1 MYLKQSDLF
10 WQLSHDF
17 VKTVMGLSTKQKHE
31 AGDTLFQEG
40 DPAHRFYMLIKGRV
54 RLAIR
59 DKGQVVHTVS
69 RAGECFG
76 WSALLGREAYSA
88 SAECREPT
96 DLILIDADRF
106 TKIIEN
112 DPANGLRFMKRLA
125 GMLGNRLLQSYKMAY
140 SIPSADAALSFG
152 SSQVSESTA
161 DIQ

>member
-17 VKTVMGLSTKQKHE
+17 VKTVMDRSTKQRHK
-31 AGDTLFQEG
+31 AGDTLFREG
-40 DPAHRFYMLIKGRV
+40 DPARHFYVLIKGRV
-54 RLAIR
+54 RLAIG
-59 DKGQVVHTVS
+59 DKGHVIHTVS

-76 WSALLGREAYSA
+76 WSALLEREVYSA

-96 DLILIDADRF
+96 DLMLIDADRF
-106 TKIIEN
+106 TQIIED

-125 GMLGNRLLQSYKMAY
+125 GMLGNRLLQSYKTAY

-152 SSQVSESTA
+152 ASHVSESTA
-161 DIQ
+161 DMQ